1 MAAAIVVTPI
11 VLAASVPAGFHEA
24 RESYGLTIDGIKQL
38 PTLAPGVK
46 AVIIGWVAVTLAIIV
61 GWVWLLWRAAGLV
74 RNRPAARH
82 WA

>member
-24 RESYGLTIDGIKQL
+24 RESYGLTIDGVKQL

-46 AVIIGWVAVTLAIIV
+46 AVIIGWVAVTLAIIA
-61 GWVWLLWRAAGLV
+61 GWVLLLWRAVSLS
-74 RNRPAARH
+74 RTRRRAAC
-82 WA
+82 